1 MNIVRHME
9 LTIMQDDKEEQEQQA
24 TEDYQRSNSIPKNCV
39 RHMNNWG

>member
-24 TEDYQRSNSIPKNCV
+24 TEDYRKNEQYPKEFV
-39 RHMNNWG
+39 KHINNWG